1 MGFGCG
7 RLVAD
12 GMAGDEHEL
21 LALFA
26 PARMTTA

>member
-12 GMAGDEHEL
+12 AMHGDEHEL
-21 LALFA
+21 LELFD
-26 PARMTTA
+26 PVRMTG